1 MKSVVASLGMLAAV
15 ANAYQFPQHAH
26 YRRDNGTDTQ
36 TTLTVKTTV
45 VETITSCAPTVTN
58 CPARDQTALAQ
69 LPESDKTTYT
79 ATHTVVLTEV
89 VCPVSD
95 ASSIYTSV
103 LHDAET
109 GGVTGKTLTAP
120 MTAAVPM
127 STGGAYPPPAEGDKT
142 VVSDYTTDQV
152 VTLTQGEETITTT
165 IHKTLQTTITVPAGP
180 EVTDDGSKGNGTPE
194 DDTTT
199 TTTKTTTGTI
209 TKTIQRVGETKPATG
224 GDNGY
229 STGKS
234 EGEDDGSKGTG
245 NGNGNGNGSNNGGS
259 GSGSGECV
267 PETVTVTAPA
277 STVYVTVVPEPS
289 KTNGDAA
296 TVTGKATEDS
306 EDGDD
311 SEDDEDDEEEFC
323 DTTTTMEATV
333 TVVPYPVN
341 GTATGGYAK
350 PTGFS
355 RRLR

>member
-1 MKSVVASLGMLAAV
+1 MKSVVASIGMLAAV

-26 YRRDNGTDTQ
+26 YRRDYNGTDSQ

-58 CPARDQTALAQ
+58 CPSRDQTAIAQ
-69 LPESDKTTYT
+69 LPESDKTTLT
-79 ATHTVVLTEV
+79 ATHTVILTEV
-89 VCPVSD
+89 VCPVAE

-109 GGVTGKTLTAP
+109 GGVTGKTITAD
-120 MTAAVPM
+120 VPM
-127 STGGAYPPPAEGDKT
+127 NTGGAYPPPTEGKKT

-165 IHKTLQTTITVPAGP
+165 IHKTIQKTLTVPAGP
-180 EVTDDGSKGNGTPE
+180 EVTNDGSKGNGTPE
-194 DDTTT
+194 EDTTT

-209 TKTIQRVGETKPATG
+209 TKTIQRVGETGPATG

-229 STGKS
+229 STGKG

-245 NGNGNGNGSNNGGS
+245 NGNGSGPNKGGNG
-259 GSGSGECV
+259 ECA

-277 STVYVTVVPEPS
+277 STVYVTVVPEAA
-289 KTNGDAA
+289 KTNGAEGA
-296 TVTGKATEDS
+296 TVTGKTVK
-306 EDGDD
+306 GDD
-311 SEDDEDDEEEFC
+311 SEDDEEDADSEEEIC

-341 GTATGGYAK
+341 NTATGGYAK